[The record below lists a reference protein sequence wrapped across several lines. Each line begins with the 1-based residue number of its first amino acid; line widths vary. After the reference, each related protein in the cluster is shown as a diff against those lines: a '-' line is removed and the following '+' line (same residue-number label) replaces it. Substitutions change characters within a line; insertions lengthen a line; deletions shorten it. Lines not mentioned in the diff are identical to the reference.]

1 MCNKPSVW
9 NSGPGLLPKSTIPF
23 DSDMTWSYAIHM
35 AGSAR
40 LPEHLPAW
48 TQKEATWQGEVW
60 TCWDMLST
68 FATIGEYCAS
78 QPVTKLFLLRFML
91 LSIVKPLNPQFCA
104 IIRGMISERRIV
116 EVQWSSGVPFW
127 MPTAHRYESMF
138 DSCLQSWFR
147 RSSTSAPSLGEIQAT
162 DHQKVCSKRRFPKW
176 HPQVEAVNAGSTRS
190 ARSIRH
196 PTSKTWLTISNSVHI
211 YYIYILPGS
220 NWPLRIVLSH
230 AFNPS
235 VPEANPSQT
244 KKGHHA
250 GLFRRC
256 PFAIILKVRG

>member
-1 MCNKPSVW
+1 MQSHSSLLSAYAECNQQLEVLGCKKLVSRAVLQMCSKPSVW

-23 DSDMTWSYAIHM
+23 DSDMTWSYAIHT
-35 AGSAR
+35 AGLAR

-78 QPVTKLFLLRFML
+78 QPITKLFLLRWML
-91 LSIVKPLNPQFCA
+91 LGHWIPNFACA
-104 IIRGMISERRIV
+104 IKRGMVSERRIV
-116 EVQWSSGVPFW
+116 EVQWRSGVPFW

-138 DSCLQSWFR
+138 DGCLQSWLR
-147 RSSTSAPSLGEIQAT
+147 RLSTSAPSLDAIQAT

-190 ARSIRH
+190 VH
-196 PTSKTWLTISNSVHI
+196 PTSDIKDLT
-211 YYIYILPGS
+211 YYLEFCPYIYI
-220 NWPLRIVLSH
+220 
-230 AFNPS
+230 
-235 VPEANPSQT
+235 
-244 KKGHHA
+244 
-250 GLFRRC
+250 
-256 PFAIILKVRG
+256 